1 MGSCASGHIATRG
14 HGGGGGGGGGGR
26 GGGGGDCGGSGRAH
40 GVASGNALDSTLD
53 PRLKAALDFKE
64 DKSVTYTRGAL
75 QGVCNTMAM
84 AEVMRGFVLPGAS
97 HPPDDVRWLH
107 FDEPR
112 DCDGLRWIA
121 TDCLPHQVRRLHFDA
136 LVIAEGEWSTTCSL
150 LGITK
155 AVDKF
160 ATAIGLIVNMHL
172 DTSSPSSLRS
182 FVATGVAPQLVQ
194 LAQAGLECENLE
206 YLKGE
211 THYIAATMR
220 KKTLLAEGVLK
231 ADAVGPALLH
241 ASNVDIEQLLRLGRN
256 LATFVGIPD
265 SAPFA
270 DFHPVKLFDFSSR
283 ARCIAPFRVLGVDP
297 TNQPCCLDLE
307 VCACL
312 REAQSRYLA
321 HEVAQQQAVVRSCEA
336 KRNEAAQAIETAAAA
351 VAAAK
356 EAMRAATS
364 THEKKA
370 RVQKLAEGEAV
381 LTRAQQALPPLEAQ
395 TVSVIACL
403 TACDCL

>member
-1 MGSCASGHIATRG
+1 MASDCVRWRLIAT
-14 HGGGGGGGGGGR
+14 
-26 GGGGGDCGGSGRAH
+26 DCVPHQVTSSAPLTAPVRPRAPLLSSWRPCPASSSSH
-40 GVASGNALDSTLD
+40 SKLPQQAPTASSKSHSSFRTRSRSSLPSTLVQPLWHALPRAPCHASISARANPPPNLRRWAAVRAVTSRPEVTPAAAAAAAAVAAIVVAVSARMASRAATRSTRRSTHASRPPDSTLD

-97 HPPDDVRWLH
+97 HPPDDVRRLH

-182 FVATGVAPQLVQ
+182 FTPRPRPPYDRSHLVPVLPTIVHTSSPSSLRSFVATGVAPQLVQ

-220 KKTLLAEGVLK
+220 KKTLLTEGVLK
-231 ADAVGPALLH
+231 ADAVRWPL
-241 ASNVDIEQLLRLGRN
+241 I
-256 LATFVGIPD
+256 AT
-265 SAPFA
+265 
-270 DFHPVKLFDFSSR
+270 
-283 ARCIAPFRVLGVDP
+283 
-297 TNQPCCLDLE
+297 
-307 VCACL
+307 
-312 REAQSRYLA
+312 
-321 HEVAQQQAVVRSCEA
+321 
-336 KRNEAAQAIETAAAA
+336 
-351 VAAAK
+351 
-356 EAMRAATS
+356 
-364 THEKKA
+364 
-370 RVQKLAEGEAV
+370 
-381 LTRAQQALPPLEAQ
+381 
-395 TVSVIACL
+395 
-403 TACDCL
+403 DCH

>member
-1 MGSCASGHIATRG
+1 M
-14 HGGGGGGGGGGR
+14 
-26 GGGGGDCGGSGRAH
+26 
-40 GVASGNALDSTLD
+40 
-53 PRLKAALDFKE
+53 
-64 DKSVTYTRGAL
+64 
-75 QGVCNTMAM
+75 
-84 AEVMRGFVLPGAS
+84 
-97 HPPDDVRWLH
+97 
-107 FDEPR
+107 

-220 KKTLLAEGVLK
+220 KKPLLAEGVLK
-231 ADAVGPALLH
+231 ADAVGAALLH

-336 KRNEAAQAIETAAAA
+336 KRNEAAQAIETATAA

-356 EAMRAATS
+356 EALRAATS

-403 TACDCL
+403 TTCDCL